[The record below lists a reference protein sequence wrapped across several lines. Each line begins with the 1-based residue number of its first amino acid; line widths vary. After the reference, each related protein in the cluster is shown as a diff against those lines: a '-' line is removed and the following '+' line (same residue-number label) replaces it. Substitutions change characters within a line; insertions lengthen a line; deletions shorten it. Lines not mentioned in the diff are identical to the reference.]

1 MNTVIVPTDFSEA
14 SLNAARY
21 AVKLITGLDGVEMI
35 LYHTYENNLEVENIY
50 ENLERIKGELQAG
63 NDIKIS
69 TLADEGDFVTELD
82 KLARHLQADLIV
94 MGIGDRPV
102 MAQAIMGNNTLKMT
116 ETKFCPILVI
126 HPDCEFREIK
136 NVLLATDLKNVI
148 STTPSGPIK
157 KILRTFHPN
166 LHVINVNT
174 EHYVALTEEHEAE
187 RQSLKEMFSEFN
199 PEFYFL
205 RLYDVDEAINQFAS
219 DKNIDLIIAI
229 HKEHSAVYR
238 FFKTSH
244 IKNLAYQST
253 VPLLTIHE

>member
-1 MNTVIVPTDFSEA
+1 MNTVIVPTDFSET

-21 AVKLITGLDGVEMI
+21 AVKFISGLDDVEMI

-50 ENLERIKGELQAG
+50 ENLERIRKELTADG
-63 NDIKIS
+63 DVKIS
-69 TLADEGDFVTELD
+69 TLADQGDFVTELE
-82 KLARHLQADLIV
+82 KLARHLQADLII
-94 MGIGDRPV
+94 MGIGDRSAV
-102 MAQAIMGNNTLKMT
+102 AQAIMGSNTLRMT

-126 HPDCEFREIK
+126 HPDSEFREIK
-136 NVLLATDLKNVI
+136 NVLLTTDLKNVI
-148 STTPSGPIK
+148 STTPSAPIK
-157 KILRTFHPN
+157 KILKAFQPN

-187 RQSLKEMFSEFN
+187 KQGLKEMFAEFN

-244 IKNLAYQST
+244 IKNLAYHST